1 MESTVAM
8 GIYRGIMDY
17 LKYISQV
24 LHLELLSHQLTVP
37 TYSLASYIHKIIS
50 KNSVKPHSHI
60 ENSYQL
66 IKKLN
71 GVSIEENYDLISLDV
86 VSLFTNI
93 PVNLAIDSVSNRWS
107 HISKGTK
114 IPKNEFLKALKLI
127 LESTYFKFNNI
138 IYKQKF
144 GTSMGSSLSP
154 IIAEIVLQDLEMKA
168 LKLLNIE
175 IPFYHR
181 YVDDIALAAPRQKIN
196 KCLNAFNSLHNRLQ
210 FTLET
215 EGKRLNFL
223 DVTIINNEGTIEF
236 DW

>member
-1 MESTVAM
+1 M
-8 GIYRGIMDY
+8 
-17 LKYISQV
+17 
-24 LHLELLSHQLTVP
+24 
-37 TYSLASYIHKIIS
+37 
-50 KNSVKPHSHI
+50 
-60 ENSYQL
+60 
-66 IKKLN
+66 
-71 GVSIEENYDLISLDV
+71 EENYDLISLDV

-93 PVNLAIDSVSNRWS
+93 PVNLAMDRWS

-144 GTSMGSSLSP
+144 GTPMYSPLSP

-181 YVDDIALAAPRQKIN
+181 YIDDITMAAPRPKIN
-196 KCLNAFNSLHNRLQ
+196 ECLNAFNLLEKQQDFVLRAKFLVFKSQ
-210 FTLET
+210 FEYAV
-215 EGKRLNFL
+215 KAVR
-223 DVTIINNEGTIEF
+223 
-236 DW
+236 WHSQ